1 MREVGQKVR
10 KIVVPEMNRGQV
22 AGEVRKACLRDVISI
37 GQTDGEV
44 IPPEKIFDALRRLG
58 Q

>member
-1 MREVGQKVR
+1 VGQKAR

-22 AGEVRKACLRDVISI
+22 AGEIRKACLRDVISI
-37 GQTDGEV
+37 VQTNGEV
-44 IPPEKIFDALRRLG
+44 IPPEKIFDTLRRLS